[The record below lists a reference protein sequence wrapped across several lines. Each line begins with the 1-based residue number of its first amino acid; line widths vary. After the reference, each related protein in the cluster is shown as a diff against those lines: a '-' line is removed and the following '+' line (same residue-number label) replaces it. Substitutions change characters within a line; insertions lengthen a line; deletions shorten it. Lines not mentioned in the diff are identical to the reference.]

1 MITRRRVVI
10 ALGAG
15 ALAAPLASF
24 TQQQPKIWR
33 IGHLEFGSRQLS
45 LDTGRHSAFLQG
57 MRELGYAE
65 GKHFIFEARYA
76 DGNSD
81 RLDGFAAELARLKA
95 DVILTIGTPA
105 SHAAQRATP
114 AIPIVVVAAA
124 DPVRDGFAE
133 SLARPGGNITG
144 LSSGSGEIVQKWV
157 ELLITM
163 IPKLSRVAVLLN
175 PANSAHSHMQLSVQT
190 ALRQTG
196 RQVLPMS
203 ARSPDDIERGF
214 AAMARERADAV
225 IILPDSA
232 FSAQLKQIAG
242 LALKHR
248 LPSIAQASLFAEA
261 GSLLAYG
268 FDINDSLRRAA
279 TFVDK
284 ILKGAKP
291 GELPFEL
298 PTRYYLVVNRKT
310 AQVLGITIPNEI
322 LLRADKVIE

>member
-1 MITRRRVVI
+1 MTSRRELLI

-15 ALAAPLASF
+15 ALAAPLGSF
-24 TQQQPKIWR
+24 AQQRPKVWR
-33 IGHLEFGSRQLS
+33 IGHLEFGSRQMS
-45 LDTGRHSAFLQG
+45 LDTGRQGAFLQG

-65 GKHFIFEARYA
+65 GKHFVFEARYA
-76 DGNSD
+76 DGNAD
-81 RLDGFAAELARLKA
+81 RLDGFAAELVRLKA
-95 DVILTIGTPA
+95 DIILPIGTPA

-114 AIPIVVVAAA
+114 TIPIVVVATA

-214 AAMARERADAV
+214 AGMARERADAV
-225 IILPDSA
+225 IVLPDSA
-232 FSAQLKQIAG
+232 FSARLKQIAG
-242 LALKHR
+242 LTLKHR
-248 LPSIAQASLFAEA
+248 LPSIGQGSTYADA
-261 GSLLAYG
+261 GMLLAYG
-268 FDINDSLRRAA
+268 FEINDSLRRAA
-279 TFVDK
+279 AFVDK
-284 ILKGAKP
+284 IIKGAKP
-291 GELPFEL
+291 GELPFEQ
-298 PTRYYLVVNRKT
+298 PTRYYLAINRKT
-310 AQVLGITIPNEI
+310 ANVLGIKIPNEI